1 VFPLSAKKVLVRQK
15 EKGKTV
21 HEEKEKVEESE
32 EIPHGMC
39 SMSTGWVRQGGLRFR
54 LSRSPRQLK
63 DRVAIA
69 G

>member
-15 EKGKTV
+15 EKGTTV
-21 HEEKEKVEESE
+21 HEEKEKVE

-39 SMSTGWVRQGGLRFR
+39 SMSTGWVRQGALRFR